1 MKKHPSPPYGVAPA
15 EAGVIRKPWPG
26 KFHVGLIFPQRYG
39 LAMSN
44 LGYQTVYRQFNA
56 FDDVVCERFCLPDKA
71 DGKLRSIESD
81 RPPTDFD
88 MLAFSVSFENDYP
101 HILHLLSRARLPLLA
116 SERTAAHPLVVI
128 GGIAAMLNPEPL
140 APFADII
147 LIGEAEA
154 ILPDFMDSYRRS
166 PDRRQFLKHAAETAP
181 GTYLPAAYAITY
193 DAHGD
198 IATVTPDPGFPATV
212 NLARMPDVE
221 RIDTSSTV
229 LTAETTFADTCLIE
243 VSRGCPHGCR
253 FCSAGFIYRPTR
265 FRDPAFLTES
275 IHHAMTRA
283 SRVGLV
289 GAAVSDYPDL
299 SAICQQFK
307 GADLRF
313 SFSSLR
319 ADALT
324 DDLLQVLKA
333 NRTKTATIAPEAGS
347 QRMRNVINK
356 GLTEDAILCA
366 ADKIVAAGIPNLKL
380 YFLVGLP
387 TETEEDIHAIVTL
400 CRQIKSVFLDASR
413 QQKRIG
419 TITVHTNAFI
429 PKPATPFQ
437 WTAMD
442 TVAALQAKARI
453 LRNGLKTIAN
463 VRFQMGKIRDGY
475 VQAVLSRGDRR
486 VADLLLQ
493 RHHSGG
499 NWSQAIKRSSLE
511 TAAYVTRQRDRDA
524 ILPWDFIETG
534 ISKSFLWHDYQKALQ
549 GRMTPPCPPAGCT
562 RCGACPA

>member
-1 MKKHPSPPYGVAPA
+1 
-15 EAGVIRKPWPG
+15 
-26 KFHVGLIFPQRYG
+26 
-39 LAMSN
+39 
-44 LGYQTVYRQFNA
+44 
-56 FDDVVCERFCLPDKA
+56 
-71 DGKLRSIESD
+71 
-81 RPPTDFD
+81 
-88 MLAFSVSFENDYP
+88 VSFENDYP
-101 HILHLLSRARLPLLA
+101 HILQLLDRARLPLLA

-140 APFADII
+140 APFADIV

-154 ILPDFMDSYRRS
+154 ILPDFMDCYRQTS
-166 PDRRQFLKHAAETAP
+166 NRRQFLKQAAETVP
-181 GTYLPAAYAITY
+181 GAYLPAAYAITY

-198 IATVTPDPGFPATV
+198 IAAVTPDPGFPATV
-212 NLARMPDVE
+212 NLARMPDVAT
-221 RIDTSSTV
+221 IDTSTTV
-229 LTAETTFADTCLIE
+229 LTADTTFADTCLIE

-275 IHHAMTRA
+275 IHHAMARA

-356 GLTEDAILCA
+356 GLTEEDILCA
-366 ADKIVAAGIPNLKL
+366 ADKIVTAGIPNLKL

-387 TETEEDIHAIVTL
+387 TETEEDIQAIVAL

-413 QQKRIG
+413 RQKRIG
-419 TITVHTNAFI
+419 TITVHANAFI

-437 WTAMD
+437 WAAMD

-499 NWSQAIKRSSLE
+499 NWSQALKQSSLD

-534 ISKSFLWHDYQKALQ
+534 ISKAFLWQDYQKALQ